1 MKLLPNE
8 IYVWR
13 VFLPDVQENQ
23 LDKLHAILSEKER
36 EKAARFHRELDRKSS
51 VVARGALRTLLASYT
66 GVPAIE
72 LEFSYSENGKPELS
86 LPQEMPPISFNL
98 SHSGEWVLLA
108 FGQGGRVGIDI
119 EKIKSSVN
127 LQAISERYF
136 TAEDASSVINAAN
149 PKSLFYKLW
158 TQKEA
163 YVKACG
169 STLFRELH
177 KKIDATIWK
186 IYNLKVDSRY
196 AATLVSEFPAS
207 NITYQT
213 FSC

>member
-1 MKLLPNE
+1 MKLLANDVH
-8 IYVWR
+8 IWR
-13 VFLPDVQENQ
+13 VFLPDVQEDQ

-51 VVARGALRTLLASYT
+51 IVARGALRTLLASYT
-66 GVPAIE
+66 GIPATE
-72 LEFSYSENGKPELS
+72 LKFSYSENGKPELN
-86 LPQEMPPISFNL
+86 LPQGISSISFNL
-98 SHSGEWVLLA
+98 SHSGEWVLLT

-136 TAEDASSVINAAN
+136 TAEEASSVIAAAN
-149 PKSLFYKLW
+149 PLPLFYKLW

-177 KKIDATIWK
+177 KKIDAAIWQ
-186 IYNLKVDSRY
+186 IYNLEIDSHY
-196 AATLVSEFPAS
+196 SAALVSEFPA
-207 NITYQT
+207 NILHHT
-213 FSC
+213 FLI